1 MSKVSVQ
8 WLLVNKWLPLWV
20 ANTETGRDYRI
31 VDFLMAQRG
40 DYDQIPEN
48 SPEEEK
54 GNDNIPPPPPPPT

>member
-1 MSKVSVQ
+1 MQ

-48 SPEEEK
+48 PPDEEYHDPK
-54 GNDNIPPPPPPPT
+54 GNDIPPPSPPPT